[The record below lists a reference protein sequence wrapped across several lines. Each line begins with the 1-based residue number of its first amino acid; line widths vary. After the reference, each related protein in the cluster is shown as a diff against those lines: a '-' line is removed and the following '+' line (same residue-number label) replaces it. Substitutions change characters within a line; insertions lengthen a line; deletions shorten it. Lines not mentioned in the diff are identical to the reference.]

1 MEKRPF
7 AELGLSPESL
17 KAVAKMGFEEAS
29 PIQTAVIPTILAGRD
44 VVGQSSTG
52 SGKTAAFAL
61 PAIERVDP
69 HLRAVQVLILC
80 PTRELAVQ
88 VAEETGK
95 LAQFKRGVM
104 GVPIYGGQSYDRQYR
119 ALAAGAQV
127 VIGTP
132 GRVMDHMERGTL
144 KLDKLRLVIL
154 DETDRMLDM
163 GFRDDIEHILKAVPE
178 KRQLLFFS
186 ATIPRAIQ
194 DLITRYSK
202 DPAWIKIESVAQN
215 APQVEQVYFEVDRR
229 SKIEA
234 LTRLI
239 DVYDFRYG
247 IIFCSTKIMVD
258 ELDEHL
264 HSRGYSTDRLHG
276 DITQAQRDRV
286 MDKFR
291 RRGFE
296 FLVAT
301 DVAARGLDV
310 DDLEVVFNFDLPNDA
325 EDYTHRIGRTGRAG
339 RKGRAFTF
347 VSGQE
352 IYKLQSMVRWA
363 KLDLRR
369 ERIPSLDEVDEARAN
384 VFFEKIRATLDGKQF
399 TPHDRMIDR
408 LLDQGYASTDIC
420 SALIHLLQGA
430 PGAAAPAKKKAAP
443 IAAPAFPDEDARP
456 KSRYG
461 GPKPHAAVHKS
472 EKQPG
477 PASPD
482 HTDQPSKAP
491 KWVEE
496 KSHASKK
503 VDRVVPDP
511 VSPEAPWGQVAP
523 PPSAHDDGSRPP
535 MAEGGDSDDGGPRRS
550 KYERAARTG
559 REPGKTTVFLN
570 VGRKHLVTPADIVG
584 KIAGVTRLPASVV
597 GAIDIHQ
604 RHVLVDVEAEHAA
617 LIVKKLAGIRLKGEA
632 LAPTF
637 VPATKIPWLA
647 LSLTTTFSRRIPE
660 AASRTVPTFTLGV
673 ANLRIPIPNTLEFA
687 LLIKIASE
695 RSLAVTVCPAG
706 SDPITS

>member
-7 AELGLSPESL
+7 DQLGLSADLL

-52 SGKTAAFAL
+52 SGKTAAFAI

-69 HLRAVQVLILC
+69 KIRAVQVLILC

-88 VAEETGK
+88 VAEEAGK
-95 LAQFKRGVM
+95 LALFKRGVM
-104 GVPIYGGQSYDRQYR
+104 GVPIYGGQSYERQFR
-119 ALAAGAQV
+119 ALAAGSQV

-144 KLDKLRLVIL
+144 KLDQLKLVIL

-163 GFRDDIEHILKAVPE
+163 GFRDDIEHILKAVPAT
-178 KRQLLFFS
+178 RQLLFFS

-194 DLITRYSK
+194 DLISRYSK

-215 APQVEQVYFEVDRR
+215 APQVEQTYFEVDRR

-239 DVYDFRYG
+239 DVNDFRYG

-258 ELDEHL
+258 DLDEHL
-264 HSRGYSTDRLHG
+264 HSRGYMTDRLHG
-276 DITQAQRDRV
+276 DISQTQRDRV
-286 MDKFR
+286 MGKFR
-291 RRGFE
+291 ERKFE

-339 RKGRAFTF
+339 RKGQAFTF

-363 KLDLRR
+363 RLDIRR
-369 ERIPSLDEVDEARAN
+369 GKVPSLDEVEEARTS
-384 VFFEKIRATLDGKQF
+384 VFFEKIRSTLEAKTF
-399 TPHDRMIDR
+399 KPHDRMIDR

-420 SALIHLLQGA
+420 SALIHMLQGSGGGAPSGAGKSAPASAPTSFNPPGAAQHKPAPAWAKAAVTKAQTQAPAAEAGVTDQGA
-430 PGAAAPAKKKAAP
+430 P
-443 IAAPAFPDEDARP
+443 
-456 KSRYG
+456 S
-461 GPKPHAAVHKS
+461 
-472 EKQPG
+472 
-477 PASPD
+477 
-482 HTDQPSKAP
+482 
-491 KWVEE
+491 
-496 KSHASKK
+496 
-503 VDRVVPDP
+503 
-511 VSPEAPWGQVAP
+511 VA
-523 PPSAHDDGSRPP
+523 
-535 MAEGGDSDDGGPRRS
+535 DDGGDDEDFPSGKKS
-550 KYERAARTG
+550 KYERPARTG
-559 REPGKTTVFLN
+559 REPGMVPIFIN
-570 VGRKHLVTPADIVG
+570 VGRKQLITPADVVG
-584 KIAGVTRLPASVV
+584 KIAGVTRLPATIV

-604 RHVLVDVEAEHAA
+604 RHTLADVAEEHVGTVLA
-617 LIVKKLAGIRLKGEA
+617 KLTGIRIKGVEV
-632 LAPTF
+632 APT
-637 VPATKIPWLA
+637 LA
-647 LSLTTTFSRRIPE
+647 QAETP
-660 AASRTVPTFTLGV
+660 
-673 ANLRIPIPNTLEFA
+673 
-687 LLIKIASE
+687 
-695 RSLAVTVCPAG
+695 
-706 SDPITS
+706 

>member
-7 AELGLSPESL
+7 DQLGLSADLL
-17 KAVAKMGFEEAS
+17 KAVARLGFEEAS
-29 PIQTAVIPTILAGRD
+29 PIQTAVIPTILEGRD

-52 SGKTAAFAL
+52 SGKTAAFAI

-69 HLRAVQVLILC
+69 KVRAVQVLILC

-95 LAQFKRGVM
+95 LALFKRGVM
-104 GVPIYGGQSYDRQYR
+104 GVPIYGGQSYDRQFR
-119 ALAAGAQV
+119 ALAAGVQI

-144 KLDKLRLVIL
+144 KLDQLKLVIL

-163 GFRDDIEHILKAVPE
+163 GFRDDIEHILKSVPAT
-178 KRQLLFFS
+178 RQLLFFS

-194 DLITRYSK
+194 DLISRYSK

-215 APQVEQVYFEVDRR
+215 RPQVEQTYFEVDRR

-239 DVYDFRYG
+239 DVNDFRYG

-258 ELDEHL
+258 DLDEHL
-264 HSRGYSTDRLHG
+264 HSRGYMTDRLHG
-276 DITQAQRDRV
+276 DISQAQRDRV

-291 RRGFE
+291 RRAFD

-339 RKGRAFTF
+339 RKGQAFTF

-363 KLDLRR
+363 KLDIRR
-369 ERIPSLDEVDEARAN
+369 GKIPSLDEVEEARTN
-384 VFFEKIRATLDGKQF
+384 VFFEKIRATLDEKKF
-399 TPHDRMIDR
+399 RPHDQMIDR

-420 SALIHLLQGA
+420 SALIHLLQAGGGGTSA
-430 PGAAAPAKKKAAP
+430 TGPSSAKTTSKP
-443 IAAPAFPDEDARP
+443 EVERLDP
-456 KSRYG
+456 KSLPSTR
-461 GPKPHAAVHKS
+461 PESADS
-472 EKQPG
+472 S
-477 PASPD
+477 AS
-482 HTDQPSKAP
+482 
-491 KWVEE
+491 
-496 KSHASKK
+496 
-503 VDRVVPDP
+503 
-511 VSPEAPWGQVAP
+511 GQVAP
-523 PPSAHDDGSRPP
+523 PPAWAKHAATTKKSPPEISGSEDADDDSRKAAWGQAAPP
-535 MAEGGDSDDGGPRRS
+535 AGEKPRPS
-550 KYERAARTG
+550 KQKYDRPARTG
-559 REPGKTTVFLN
+559 REAGMATLFFN
-570 VGRKHLVTPADIVG
+570 VGRKQLVTPADIVG
-584 KIAGVTRLPASVV
+584 KIAGVTRLPADVV

-604 RHVLVDVEAEHAA
+604 RHTLVDVAEKEADV
-617 LIVKKLAGIRLKGEA
+617 IVKKLGGIKLKGVS
-632 LAPTF
+632 LAP
-637 VPATKIPWLA
+637 ARA
-647 LSLTTTFSRRIPE
+647 GDE
-660 AASRTVPTFTLGV
+660 A
-673 ANLRIPIPNTLEFA
+673 
-687 LLIKIASE
+687 
-695 RSLAVTVCPAG
+695 
-706 SDPITS
+706 IT